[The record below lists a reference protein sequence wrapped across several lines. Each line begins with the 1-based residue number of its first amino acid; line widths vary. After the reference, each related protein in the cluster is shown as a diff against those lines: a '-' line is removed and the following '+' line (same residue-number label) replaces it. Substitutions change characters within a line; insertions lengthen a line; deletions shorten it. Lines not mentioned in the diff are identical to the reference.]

1 MTRLFDADSWMWSE
15 AVIALERAE
24 QRHRRFFALL
34 GASASYTP
42 AWEPPIDM
50 FETDADIWIVVALP
64 GVSADSVVLRV
75 EAAELVIQTLRPKR
89 TGIEAM
95 RIRRLEIP
103 YGAFERRIELPAG
116 RYALREKRMVDGCL
130 ELHLTRE

>member
-24 QRHRRFFALL
+24 QRHRQFFGLR
-34 GASASYTP
+34 GASTYTP
-42 AWEPPIDM
+42 TWEPPVDI
-50 FETDADIWIVVALP
+50 FETDDDVWIVVALP
-64 GVSADSVVLRV
+64 GVSADSVVLHV
-75 EAAELVIQTLRPKR
+75 DAAELVIQTMRPKR

-103 YGAFERRIELPAG
+103 YGAFERRIELPSG
-116 RYALREKRMVDGCL
+116 RYTLRDKRMVDGCL

>member
-1 MTRLFDADSWMWSE
+1 MWSE

-34 GASASYTP
+34 GASKYAPT
-42 AWEPPIDM
+42 WEPPIDM
-50 FETDADIWIVVALP
+50 FETDDDIWIVVALP
-64 GVSADSVVLRV
+64 GVAAESVVLHV
-75 EAAELVIQTLRPKR
+75 DAAELVIQTTRPTR

-103 YGAFERRIELPAG
+103 YGAFERRIELPPG
-116 RYALREKRMVDGCL
+116 RYALRDKRMVDGCL

>member
-24 QRHRRFFALL
+24 QGQRRFFALV
-34 GASASYTP
+34 GTSTYAPT
-42 AWEPPIDM
+42 WEPPVDI
-50 FETDADIWIVVALP
+50 FETDDDILIIVALP
-64 GVSADSVVLRV
+64 GVAPASVMLRV
-75 EAAELVIQTLRPKR
+75 EAAELVIQTSRPTR
-89 TGIEAM
+89 AGIEAM

-103 YGAFERRIELPAG
+103 YGAFERRIELPPG
-116 RYALREKRMVDGCL
+116 RYALRDQRMVDGCL